1 MPVTLDARALDRAL
15 AALDHH
21 AAIDARG
28 ALAWLGWDEEHPLR
42 LRRYDLQVYL
52 WYQLPTKYL
61 APLADK
67 RAVASALGRLLDQLD
82 APYATL
88 CRAPE
93 TDRLLE
99 LWERDDPTAPD
110 ELRRLLD
117 ASGIEPPDTAE
128 LAWGA
133 VMGLDE
139 AQGRDDVAA
148 ALEDALEAGTL
159 RPGTPGFARRRDAV
173 VGETLARDGRLARI
187 HTERLRRWASRAPI
201 LAAVTELVA
210 GAPPAVDDAA
220 TVLEPVLW
228 LLEQARDGIALTQT
242 GALNRALVREAV
254 VRWPQWWNERFPP
267 PHQEADVPPLLHLHR
282 LLRDMRLLRRSGR
295 RLLAT
300 ARVRKLGASELFA
313 ACATAL
319 LAGDTFDASVGELA
333 AALLLAGEPVDSGR
347 LAERI
352 HPVIEAEGWRA
363 GAAAPSIHHTGGAV
377 GFLLA
382 RAEPLGIVAGRG
394 RTDRSL
400 TAPGRT
406 ALHIGL
412 RARALG
418 PAPGPM
424 HGTRPR

>member
-1 MPVTLDARALDRAL
+1 MPVTLEAHALDRAL
-15 AALDHH
+15 AALDRD

-28 ALAWLGWDEEHPLR
+28 ALGWLGWEEEHALR

-52 WYQLPTKYL
+52 WYKLPTKYL
-61 APLADK
+61 ASLTDK
-67 RAVASALGRLLDQLD
+67 RAVAAALGRLLDELD
-82 APYATL
+82 VPYAAL

-93 TDRLLE
+93 TGRMLE

-110 ELRRLLD
+110 ELTRLLE
-117 ASGIEPPDTAE
+117 ASGIEPPDTAK
-128 LAWGA
+128 LAWDA
-133 VMGLDE
+133 VMGPDE
-139 AQGRDDVAA
+139 AQARDAVAA

-173 VGETLARDGRLARI
+173 VSETLARDGRLEAI
-187 HTERLRRWASRAPI
+187 HAERLRRWARRAPI
-201 LAAVTELVA
+201 LAAVAELVA
-210 GAPPAVDDAA
+210 TTPPAVDDAA

-228 LLEQARDGIALTQT
+228 LLAQARDGIALTQT

-254 VRWPQWWNERFPP
+254 RRWPQWWNERFPP
-267 PHQEADVPPLLHLHR
+267 PHQEADVMPLLQLHR
-282 LLRDMRLLRRSGR
+282 QLRDMRLLRRSGR

-300 ARVRKLGASELFA
+300 ARARRLEATELFA

-319 LAGDTFDASVGELA
+319 LAGHTFDASVGELA
-333 AALLLAGEPVDSGR
+333 ATLLLAGEPVDSGR

-352 HPVIEAEGWRA
+352 QPVIEAEGWRA
-363 GAAAPSIHHTGGAV
+363 GAEGPSIHHTGAAV

-394 RTDRSL
+394 WTERRL
-400 TAPGRT
+400 TAAGRT

-418 PAPGPM
+418 PATGL
-424 HGTRPR
+424 